1 MAPSADLPAWLR
13 RSGGGASTSRRGGA
27 GNRWRGPALAA
38 LAIVLFAG
46 GGGAGYLLALRRAAP
61 PVPTPPPAC
70 PPAVACVAAPGAA
83 GGGGGFSGATHLARH
98 GKAGRPAPAA
108 LLPLPAGKPLEEGER
123 TKALRAFAAER
134 APELR
139 ECLDD
144 PDRGPPLE
152 LGAAFE
158 IGANGAVEVVQI
170 LGADGAAREVRHCYS
185 SHLKKWRFPTELLRG
200 EEKLLVNFVL

>member
-13 RSGGGASTSRRGGA
+13 HSRGGAPSRRGG
-27 GNRWRGPALAA
+27 GRPRGPALAA
-38 LAIVLFAG
+38 LAILLLAA
-46 GGGAGYLLALRRAAP
+46 GGGAGYLLALRRAVP
-61 PVPTPPPAC
+61 PVTTPPAVC
-70 PPAVACVAAPGAA
+70 PPAVACVAPPAA
-83 GGGGGFSGATHLARH
+83 SGGGGSIGASRVARH
-98 GKAGRPAPAA
+98 GKVVRSAPAA
-108 LLPLPAGKPLEEGER
+108 LTPLPAGKPLEEGER

-158 IGANGAVEVVQI
+158 IGANGAVELVQI
-170 LGADGAAREVRHCYS
+170 LGADGAPREVRHCYS

>member
-13 RSGGGASTSRRGGA
+13 QSGGGAPSRRGG
-27 GNRWRGPALAA
+27 GRWRGPGLAA
-38 LAIVLFAG
+38 LAILLFGG
-46 GGGAGYLLALRRAAP
+46 GGGAGYLLALRRA
-61 PVPTPPPAC
+61 VPQVTTPPPVC
-70 PPAVACVAAPGAA
+70 PPAVACIAPPPSV
-83 GGGGGFSGATHLARH
+83 GGGGGSSGAHLARH
-98 GKAGRPAPAA
+98 GKAGRPAPVA

-139 ECLDD
+139 ECRDD

-185 SHLKKWRFPTELLRG
+185 SHLKKWRFPAELLRG